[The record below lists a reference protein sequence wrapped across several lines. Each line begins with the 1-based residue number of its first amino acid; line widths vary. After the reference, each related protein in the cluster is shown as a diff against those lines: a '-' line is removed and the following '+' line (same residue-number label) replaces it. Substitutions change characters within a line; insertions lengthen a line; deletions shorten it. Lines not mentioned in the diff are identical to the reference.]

1 MECDEYYHEN
11 NHMCFSGINRFKCRR
26 VLVPLGPKPYT
37 SEEGGG
43 SAAFNELSVSP
54 ASICKALSFEGEQSN

>member
-11 NHMCFSGINRFKCRR
+11 NHMCFSGINRFKCSR
-26 VLVPLGPKPYT
+26 VLVPLAPM
-37 SEEGGG
+37 EEGSG

-54 ASICKALSFEGEQSN
+54 ANICKALSFEGEQSN

>member
-1 MECDEYYHEN
+1 M
-11 NHMCFSGINRFKCRR
+11 SS
-26 VLVPLGPKPYT
+26 GPKPYT

-54 ASICKALSFEGEQSN
+54 ASICKALRFEGEQSN